1 MYEGNFNYEITKK
14 NILDASKKS
23 KKIGRTYDDGLQ
35 SSCSNCFFRFLL
47 EEMNVPLSVPFK
59 CTYIRE
65 YFTYKYG
72 VNFKDT
78 ASHCDE
84 VEQSNLNKLLL
95 KLNCNRTVK
104 I

>member
-23 KKIGRTYDDGLQ
+23 KKIGRTYDDGP
-35 SSCSNCFFRFLL
+35 SCNSCFFRFLI
-47 EEMNVPLSVPFK
+47 EEMDIPMYVPFK

-78 ASHCDE
+78 PTYCDE
-84 VEQSNLNKLLL
+84 VEQENLKRLLA
-95 KLNCNRTVK
+95 KLNYSRTVK